1 MVAGGGA
8 PIIVAT
14 VPAGTRHQS
23 GLCLPATTLAAQ
35 GGHRDNTVTW
45 SKNCDGK
52 VTHYRCA
59 DNYTEVESSCLVRI
73 SECCTGMLITVG
85 VLTNWN
91 QDANCNQV
99 TPVQQVIDDR
109 GRLLSLVTADL
120 VCGDVVVIAQFY

>member
-35 GGHRDNTVTW
+35 GGIVTTVSVTW
-45 SKNCDGK
+45 SKKCDEN

-91 QDANCNQV
+91 QDANCNHV
-99 TPVQQVIDDR
+99 TPVQQVIEEVFLVW
-109 GRLLSLVTADL
+109 LLQT
-120 VCGDVVVIAQFY
+120 